1 MNNNVEIFKSPMF
14 GDLRCIQN
22 EEGSPLFCLA
32 DVCKSLELRVNDV
45 IKRTG
50 CAPDNI
56 GVSKEVIKQ
65 KTKIHK
71 QNKKHNQQTTKN
83 ITTMETMT
91 ITISDRTQEMLNH
104 LKAVKE
110 LFEAELKDT
119 TESECLNTTEDFA
132 YHLSTVID
140 DVLALQAYNIRTKI
154 IS

>member
-1 MNNNVEIFKSPMF
+1 
-14 GDLRCIQN
+14 
-22 EEGSPLFCLA
+22 
-32 DVCKSLELRVNDV
+32 
-45 IKRTG
+45 
-50 CAPDNI
+50 
-56 GVSKEVIKQ
+56 
-65 KTKIHK
+65 
-71 QNKKHNQQTTKN
+71 
-83 ITTMETMT
+83 METMT

>member
-1 MNNNVEIFKSPMF
+1 
-14 GDLRCIQN
+14 
-22 EEGSPLFCLA
+22 
-32 DVCKSLELRVNDV
+32 
-45 IKRTG
+45 
-50 CAPDNI
+50 
-56 GVSKEVIKQ
+56 
-65 KTKIHK
+65 
-71 QNKKHNQQTTKN
+71 
-83 ITTMETMT
+83 METMT
-91 ITISDRTQEMLNH
+91 ITISERTQQMLNH

>member
-1 MNNNVEIFKSPMF
+1 
-14 GDLRCIQN
+14 
-22 EEGSPLFCLA
+22 
-32 DVCKSLELRVNDV
+32 
-45 IKRTG
+45 
-50 CAPDNI
+50 
-56 GVSKEVIKQ
+56 
-65 KTKIHK
+65 
-71 QNKKHNQQTTKN
+71 
-83 ITTMETMT
+83 MT